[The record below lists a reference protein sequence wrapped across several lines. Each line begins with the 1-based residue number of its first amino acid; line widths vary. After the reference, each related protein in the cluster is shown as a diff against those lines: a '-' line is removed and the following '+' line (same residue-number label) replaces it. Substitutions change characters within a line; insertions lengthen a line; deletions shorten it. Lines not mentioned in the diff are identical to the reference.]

1 MKKKNLFIVLGAVVA
16 VLVLGGLS
24 SMFVNWP
31 VDITNASGD
40 IAKSSRFSRKQAALE
55 SNMEEL
61 LKSDPEFKNGMVAA
75 YMVMQTRASQFGTL
89 VEMSNEVAG
98 EIPAFADVLKD
109 MAEARTMVNN
119 VCLSLM
125 DAGNDLNAAL
135 NGEGRPELAQN
146 TINASLAYTTL
157 QKQNDL
163 ANRFIDTT
171 DKYLESNEG
180 SDRLKFVRDQWL
192 DYQQMTAALEG
203 DQASAAALAKKGNL
217 LSAEKTLAS
226 MGGFKMSEQ
235 VGVLKSANLARELN
249 VPNTIGNVIPQI
261 SNVIEV
267 YNSVVVPTVSSTPG
281 LQSSEQL
288 FEQISINFINQI
300 GEMPGFLELSNSLKS
315 GYTLEF
321 NGEIP
326 QLSNG
331 ASLFNGANSNG
342 ANVPQLS
349 NEIITGLQQNLVSQF
364 NLAGG
369 AETFVMNDIISVASN
384 PAIQT
389 SFNEVT
395 KVSSTGGLKEVDV
408 PALGV
413 AIQTASI
420 GSTPSLGN
428 VFQQQ

>member
-203 DQASAAALAKKGNL
+203 DKASAAALAKKGNL

-226 MGGFKMSEQ
+226 IGGFKMSEQ

-249 VPNTIGNVIPQI
+249 VPTTIGNAIPQI

-267 YNSVVVPTVSSTPG
+267 YNSVVVPTVSNTPD
-281 LQSSEQL
+281 LQSTGKV
-288 FEQISINFINQI
+288 FETIGQNFITQMELI
-300 GEMPGFLELSNSLKS
+300 PGWEPLSNSLRE
-315 GYTLEF
+315 GYKLEF
-321 NGEIP
+321 NGEVPQLSNGADIP

-331 ASLFNGANSNG
+331 AEI
-342 ANVPQLS
+342 PQLS
-349 NEIITGLQQNLVSQF
+349 NEIIAGLQQNLVSQF

-369 AETFVMNDIISVASN
+369 PETFVMNDIISVASN

-389 SFNEVT
+389 SFNEVM
-395 KVSSTGGLKEVDV
+395 KVSSTGGLKAVDV

>member
-24 SMFVNWP
+24 SMFVDWP
-31 VDITNASGD
+31 VDIRNASGD

-249 VPNTIGNVIPQI
+249 VPNTIGYVIPQI

-267 YNSVVVPTVSSTPG
+267 YNSVVVPTVSSMPD
-281 LQSSEQL
+281 LQSSGKV
-288 FEQISINFINQI
+288 FETIGQNFITQI
-300 GEMPGFLELSNSLKS
+300 GEMPGFLELSNSLRE
-315 GYTLEF
+315 GYKLEF
-321 NGEIP
+321 NGEVPNLSNGANIP

-331 ASLFNGANSNG
+331 AEI
-342 ANVPQLS
+342 PQLS
-349 NEIITGLQQNLVSQF
+349 NEIIAGLQQNLVSQF

>member
-249 VPNTIGNVIPQI
+249 VPNTIGYVIPQI
-261 SNVIEV
+261 SNVFEV

-300 GEMPGFLELSNSLKS
+300 GEMPGFLELSNSLRE
-315 GYTLEF
+315 GYKLEF
-321 NGEIP
+321 LREVPNLSNDANIP

-331 ASLFNGANSNG
+331 TEL
-342 ANVPQLS
+342 PQLS
-349 NEIITGLQQNLVSQF
+349 NEIIAGLQQNLVSQF

-389 SFNEVT
+389 SFNEVM

-420 GSTPSLGN
+420 GSIPSLGN

>member
-24 SMFVNWP
+24 SMFVDWP
-31 VDITNASGD
+31 VDIRNASGD

-119 VCLSLM
+119 VCMSLM

-226 MGGFKMSEQ
+226 VGGFKMSEQ
-235 VGVLKSANLARELN
+235 IQIMKNAELANGLN
-249 VPNTIGNVIPQI
+249 VPNTVGNAIPGISDVIQ
-261 SNVIEV
+261 V
-267 YNSVVVPTVSSTPG
+267 YNSVIDPTVSSTPG

-300 GEMPGFLELSNSLKS
+300 GEMPGLLELSNSLRE
-315 GYTLEF
+315 GYKLEF
-321 NGEIP
+321 NGGEVP

-331 ASLFNGANSNG
+331 PDGIQLANGSDI
-342 ANVPQLS
+342 PQLS
-349 NEIITGLQQNLVSQF
+349 NEIIAGLQQNLVAQF
-364 NLAGG
+364 NNGG
-369 AETFVMNDIISVASN
+369 SAENFVMNDIISVASN

-389 SFNEVT
+389 SFNEVM
-395 KVSSTGGLKEVDV
+395 KVSSNQGLKANIDV

>member
-24 SMFVNWP
+24 SMFVDWP
-31 VDITNASGD
+31 VDIRNASGD

-119 VCLSLM
+119 VCMSLM

-203 DQASAAALAKKGNL
+203 DKASAAALAKKGNL

-226 MGGFKMSEQ
+226 IGGFKMSEQ

-249 VPNTIGNVIPQI
+249 VPTTIGNAIPQL
-261 SNVIEV
+261 SDAMQVYNNVI
-267 YNSVVVPTVSSTPG
+267 VPTVSSTPG

-288 FEQISINFINQI
+288 FEQISINFINRI
-300 GEMPGFLELSNSLKS
+300 GEMPGFLELSNSLRD
-315 GYTLEF
+315 GYKMQF
-321 NGEIP
+321 NGEVPQLSNGADIP

-331 ASLFNGANSNG
+331 ADI
-342 ANVPQLS
+342 PQLS
-349 NEIITGLQQNLVSQF
+349 NEIIAGLQQNLVSQF

-369 AETFVMNDIISVASN
+369 PETFVMNDIISVASN

-389 SFNEVT
+389 SFNEVM
-395 KVSSTGGLKEVDV
+395 KVSSTGGLKAVDV

>member
-180 SDRLKFVRDQWL
+180 SDRLKFVRDQWV

-226 MGGFKMSEQ
+226 IGGFKMSEQ
-235 VGVLKSANLARELN
+235 VGVLKSANLASELN
-249 VPNTIGNVIPQI
+249 VPNTIGYVIPQI
-261 SNVIEV
+261 SNVFEV

-288 FEQISINFINQI
+288 FEQISINFINKI
-300 GEMPGFLELSNSLKS
+300 GEMPGFRELSNSLRE
-315 GYTLEF
+315 GYKLEF
-321 NGEIP
+321 NGEVP
-326 QLSNG
+326 NLSNG
-331 ASLFNGANSNG
+331 ANIPQFSYGAEI
-342 ANVPQLS
+342 PQLS
-349 NEIITGLQQNLVSQF
+349 NEIIAGLQQNLVSQF

-389 SFNEVT
+389 SFNEVM
-395 KVSSTGGLKEVDV
+395 KVGYSGGLKSMDV

-420 GSTPSLGN
+420 GLTPSLGN